1 MESSFGEL
9 FWRAHEFI
17 WFYLSK
23 HKIQLNFQDFFC
35 QKANLIWKNM
45 INNLLILIRL
55 ISFVKTQV
63 QIILLNFHVK
73 AKIQINLLDFSCLN
87 PDANVLMWF
96 YLSKHKIPPNFL
108 DFSCQKANLIW
119 KNMISNLL
127 ILIRLIS
134 LVKTKIQINLFEFS
148 CQSKNSNQFAG
159 FSCQNTHG
167 NKFIWF
173 YLSKHK
179 NQLNFLDFSCQ
190 KANLIRKIDK

>member
-23 HKIQLNFQDFFC
+23 HKIQLNFLDFFC

-55 ISFVKTQV
+55 ISLVKT
-63 QIILLNFHVK
+63 
-73 AKIQINLLDFSCLN
+73 KIPINFSCQN